1 MKKGLLVKRSPL
13 LSLSLIL
20 PVLAAFAAIVKY
32 NLLGNL
38 VSDILI
44 GITALILVVA
54 SIIFI
59 TYIDTTPTEN

>member
-1 MKKGLLVKRSPL
+1 MKKGLIIKRRPFLSILLILL
-13 LSLSLIL
+13 LST
-20 PVLAAFAAIVKY
+20 AFAAIVKY